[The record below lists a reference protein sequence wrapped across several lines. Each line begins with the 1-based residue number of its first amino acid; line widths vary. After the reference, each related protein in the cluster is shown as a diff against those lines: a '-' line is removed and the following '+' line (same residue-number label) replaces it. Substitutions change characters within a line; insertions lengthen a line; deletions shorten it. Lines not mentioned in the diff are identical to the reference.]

1 MPLSSRHLLRLI
13 ASKLP
18 QRILSKI
25 AHRGYYPSG
34 LRPVSTLSAHELLY
48 GLKTTLKQQGFDYD
62 QAIKEFG
69 QVDASEERAAGKPFA
84 FRDHL
89 RGLLLAQLSAQKP
102 WKKIAQNLDPIHR
115 IFLDYDPDAL
125 EQADPSRLKEDI
137 FAIRCGAIA
146 TAEQMRN
153 LATNI
158 ATLRRIERDF
168 GSLDNF
174 VTSRRPL
181 DIATKIADDRSLY
194 RLHQVGV
201 PLALEY
207 LKNVGIPAIKP
218 DRHVHRILGA
228 ERLGYFSGKPTDQ
241 HVAQVAAKLAA
252 EANCNATYLDNVL
265 WLFCAEGYGEVCGA
279 KPKCNIC
286 ELKSRCQAP
295 GLKKANSL
303 E

>member
-1 MPLSSRHLLRLI
+1 
-13 ASKLP
+13 
-18 QRILSKI
+18 
-25 AHRGYYPSG
+25 
-34 LRPVSTLSAHELLY
+34 VSALSAHELLC

-62 QAIKEFG
+62 QAMKEFG
-69 QVDASEERAAGKPFA
+69 NVAASEERAAGKPFA
-84 FRDHL
+84 LRDHL
-89 RGLLLAQLSAQKP
+89 RGLLLAQLSARKP
-102 WKKIAQNLDPIHR
+102 WKKIGQNLDPIRR

-125 EQADPSRLKEDI
+125 EQADPTRLKEDI

-174 VTSRRPL
+174 VTSRKPL
-181 DIATKIADDRSLY
+181 DIATKIADHRSPY
-194 RLHQVGV
+194 KLHQVGL

-228 ERLGYFSGKPTDQ
+228 ERLGYFSGKPTDH

-252 EANCNATYLDNVL
+252 EANCNATYFDNLL
-265 WLFCAEGYGEVCGA
+265 WLFCAQGYGEVCGA
-279 KPKCNIC
+279 KPKCDIC

-295 GLKKANSL
+295 ALKKANSL